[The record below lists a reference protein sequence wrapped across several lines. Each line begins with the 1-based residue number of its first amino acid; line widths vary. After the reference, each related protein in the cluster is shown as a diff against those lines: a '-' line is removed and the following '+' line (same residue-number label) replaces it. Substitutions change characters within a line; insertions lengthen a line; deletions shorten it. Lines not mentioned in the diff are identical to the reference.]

1 MTEQNCIDF
10 VIEKLNEYPDIRYN
24 KKNDNELEIVCRDA
38 SGFDILIQTNQ
49 HENTLHFGT
58 FHWHFENS
66 EEETDKMLLQL
77 FFGLTGISRL
87 KQYSKN
93 GKAYKWILQVQDKD
107 GNWFDTITMGLLN
120 LNFWT
125 KAEINYLQNDLLPKE
140 ILYVAN
146 DTEQ

>member
-1 MTEQNCIDF
+1 MTEQNCINF
-10 VIEKLNEYPDIRYN
+10 VIEKLNEYPNIQYN

-38 SGFDILIQTNQ
+38 NGFDILIQTNP

-58 FHWHFENS
+58 FHCHFENS

-93 GKAYKWILQVQDKD
+93 GKAYKWILQVQDKE

-140 ILYVAN
+140 IVYTAN